1 MEGDRR
7 LSLAVGGLALAAL
20 AALALVILSLSA
32 EQGVFATRYRLVAR
46 FGNVQGLLPGA
57 PVWLAGKR
65 IGRVDSV
72 EFSPAGAG
80 WPPIEVGLQ
89 VDETMRER
97 LRADSV
103 ASIGTIG
110 VLGDV
115 YVELSLGT
123 TSAAVLGDGGE
134 LRTLE
139 PANLDQLI
147 SQASAIAGG
156 ASEALDS
163 IAALA
168 KNLDST
174 VAAFDAGQG
183 GKKLAGAL
191 VSVSD
196 IVGEIRDGDGLL
208 HSLIYDQYEGEGV
221 KSIERSLASLESII
235 EEVRQGEGILHT
247 LIYGDLS
254 EQDVIHETLE
264 AGARL
269 NSILAKVDR
278 GDGTLGLLLNDPTLY
293 EDLKLLVSGAKRSLL
308 VRSMV
313 ELMVQ
318 EGRDAQQR

>member
-32 EQGVFATRYRLVAR
+32 EQGVFASRYRLIAR
-46 FGNVQGLLPGA
+46 FANVQGLLPGA

-65 IGRVDSV
+65 IGRVESV
-72 EFSPAGAG
+72 EFSPAEAG
-80 WPPIEVGLQ
+80 LPPITVELQ

-97 LRADSV
+97 LRSDSV

-115 YVELSLGT
+115 YVELSPGT
-123 TSAAVLGDGGE
+123 TASPLLGDGGE
-134 LRTLE
+134 LHTLE
-139 PANLDQLI
+139 PANLNQLI
-147 SQASAIAGG
+147 SKASAIAGD
-156 ASEALDS
+156 ASAALDS
-163 IAALA
+163 IASLA
-168 KNLDST
+168 TNLDAT

-183 GKKLAGAL
+183 GVKLAGAL

-208 HSLIYDQYEGEGV
+208 HSLIYDEYQGGGV

-235 EEVRQGEGILHT
+235 EEVRGGEGILHT

-264 AGARL
+264 AGARM
-269 NSILAKVDR
+269 NNILAKVDR
-278 GDGTLGLLLNDPTLY
+278 GEGTLGLLLNDPTLY

-313 ELMVQ
+313 ELMMD
-318 EGRDAQQR
+318 EGREAQER